1 MPGVHAPR
9 TELLAR
15 VENLG
20 GLDSDELRRVSLLV
34 ERVTEADGVRPLSE
48 ETSSTLALDAAQ
60 GVRHLLVYLPHAG
73 PGGGRLAGYGR
84 LDPHGSVEGSRAE
97 LIVDP
102 DARRRGV
109 GRLLARHLAAGAPS
123 DDLWLWSH
131 GDLAPAR
138 AFAHRLGF
146 THVQR
151 LHQLLRS
158 PTKAAPAGLSD
169 ETRYVDPGDEAAL
182 RLSERL
188 GFTKWQ
194 TVACYRREPMG

>member
-1 MPGVHAPR
+1 MPRVDAPR

-34 ERVTEADGVRPLSE
+34 ERVIEADGVRPLSE
-48 ETSSTLALDAAQ
+48 ETNTSLALDATL
-60 GVRHLLVYLPHAG
+60 GVRHLLVYVPHAG
-73 PGGGRLAGYGR
+73 PAGGRLAGYAR
-84 LDPHGSVEGSRAE
+84 LDPQGSVDGSRAE

-102 DARRRGV
+102 DLRRRGV
-109 GRLLARHLAAGAPS
+109 GRLLARHLVAGAPS
-123 DDLWLWSH
+123 HDLWLWAH

-138 AFAHRLGF
+138 GFAHSLGF
-146 THVQR
+146 SHCRR

-158 PTKAAPAGLSD
+158 PTKIAPAGVSE

-188 GFTKWQ
+188 GFSKWQ
-194 TVACYRREPMG
+194 TVACYRRDPLG